1 MTKQKDNY
9 RLFDGTILR
18 NIKIEPKRKDIDADD
33 VCFIS
38 NLNVTLTLA
47 TTILKDERCKILML
61 DDRHQ
66 VVGWSSLIT
75 DEKDTMRTLRRL
87 KMELKGESVWYA
99 GRYVMLVRY
108 AKSTVVLINWQLDD
122 RHNFTPVS
130 CALCEC
136 MSDEDELLEYFFCS
150 ISQYMEIYRY
160 PGLRQVTTM
169 MMRRIHE
176 TTLNGQRDLYG
187 ESELQLCRHYMIE
200 TRDNLR
206 LSWLGKLLSWAAHFP
221 GRYKSVDCNML
232 CLDATDLSN
241 SYGTSGVLKRDF
253 DPEEY
258 DRQDPNERIEYTL
271 LLHNVGALLRKGGK
285 SVLMTLARY
294 LRSESYSII
303 LMGTRQE
310 LDELLDQNPSLTDYF
325 LPKNRM
331 VVEEFDDKDLMQL
344 FLRSCSRHNLTLSDA
359 AVVKAQKMFSRA
371 YKSGKATRWGD
382 DEMEKIVT
390 KMAEAYTTRCISGMQ
405 ITLQYDI
412 SKVQPEDIDD
422 FANEDSGD
430 EYERAMADLQAMIGL
445 KEIKND
451 IATLANR
458 MRFFAQRRQLGLP
471 AKSATVHHAIFTG
484 NPGTGKTTVARMLGR
499 IYHSLGLLSKGEVIA
514 VDRPRIVGQYIGDTE
529 NNMQQILQEARGNVL
544 FIDEAYTLYGSD
556 DDRDFGRHAV
566 ECLLTVLSQKDPDM
580 LIVFA
585 GYEKEMDKLMSMNP
599 GLVGRFPNKFRFADY
614 TTDELMEI
622 ADLQFQKDEYVLSEQ
637 AREKLRWS
645 IDSMVKQHSKNFSN
659 ARWVE
664 QFVNNGIIPAMADR
678 LVSMPH
684 AFTRDTYQRIEVEDV
699 EAAMRKFN
707 TQTVELR
714 QRRAV
719 GF

>member
-1 MTKQKDNY
+1 
-9 RLFDGTILR
+9 
-18 NIKIEPKRKDIDADD
+18 
-33 VCFIS
+33 
-38 NLNVTLTLA
+38 
-47 TTILKDERCKILML
+47 
-61 DDRHQ
+61 
-66 VVGWSSLIT
+66 
-75 DEKDTMRTLRRL
+75 
-87 KMELKGESVWYA
+87 
-99 GRYVMLVRY
+99 
-108 AKSTVVLINWQLDD
+108 
-122 RHNFTPVS
+122 
-130 CALCEC
+130 
-136 MSDEDELLEYFFCS
+136 
-150 ISQYMEIYRY
+150 
-160 PGLRQVTTM
+160 
-169 MMRRIHE
+169 
-176 TTLNGQRDLYG
+176 
-187 ESELQLCRHYMIE
+187 
-200 TRDNLR
+200 
-206 LSWLGKLLSWAAHFP
+206 
-221 GRYKSVDCNML
+221 
-232 CLDATDLSN
+232 
-241 SYGTSGVLKRDF
+241 
-253 DPEEY
+253 
-258 DRQDPNERIEYTL
+258 
-271 LLHNVGALLRKGGK
+271 
-285 SVLMTLARY
+285 
-294 LRSESYSII
+294 
-303 LMGTRQE
+303 
-310 LDELLDQNPSLTDYF
+310 
-325 LPKNRM
+325 
-331 VVEEFDDKDLMQL
+331 
-344 FLRSCSRHNLTLSDA
+344 
-359 AVVKAQKMFSRA
+359 
-371 YKSGKATRWGD
+371 
-382 DEMEKIVT
+382 
-390 KMAEAYTTRCISGMQ
+390 
-405 ITLQYDI
+405 
-412 SKVQPEDIDD
+412 
-422 FANEDSGD
+422 
-430 EYERAMADLQAMIGL
+430 
-445 KEIKND
+445 
-451 IATLANR
+451 
-458 MRFFAQRRQLGLP
+458 
-471 AKSATVHHAIFTG
+471 
-484 NPGTGKTTVARMLGR
+484 MLGR